1 MLSKVKLLLGFN
13 QSQDRSSVIKRHI
26 SLSLVYKGLNIFTS
40 LAVVTVSLQYLGVE
54 LYGVWS
60 TLISLLAW
68 SKLFDVGIGN
78 GLRNKLTEALALD
91 DQELAKKYVST
102 AYISL
107 NVLSVVALL
116 VLGIGGAFLN
126 WSEILNVHSLTPK
139 TLYLTFLVTLIFTV
153 LNFAT
158 GLISSVCAAL
168 QQSSLMVLN
177 QWLSNFFALLFLLLI
192 SLLPQRSILL
202 LGIVYGSALVL
213 PNILISWQIFRL
225 HRSLIPSIAR
235 FDWSIV
241 NDILGLGVKFFIIQI
256 AVLIYA
262 TTDKLV
268 ITHFLGP
275 QYVTEY
281 DLVYRLFALPGI
293 ITGTINT
300 SLWSGYTD
308 AFYRGDFA
316 WIKKMITKLNL
327 SVPLMFTAT
336 LLLVLF
342 GLRIVEV
349 WSSGKVQTTVV
360 FLIFMGINVMLG
372 YWNSIYSNILNGIGK
387 VRLGTVTTVITAILN
402 IYLSIAFGQWLG
414 LKGVILATVI
424 TCLLSA
430 IISPMQVYYWVYAK
444 SKKRA
449 LNLLFS

>member
-1 MLSKVKLLLGFN
+1 M
-13 QSQDRSSVIKRHI
+13 
-26 SLSLVYKGLNIFTS
+26 
-40 LAVVTVSLQYLGVE
+40 
-54 LYGVWS
+54 
-60 TLISLLAW
+60 
-68 SKLFDVGIGN
+68 
-78 GLRNKLTEALALD
+78 
-91 DQELAKKYVST
+91 
-102 AYISL
+102 
-107 NVLSVVALL
+107 
-116 VLGIGGAFLN
+116 
-126 WSEILNVHSLTPK
+126 
-139 TLYLTFLVTLIFTV
+139 
-153 LNFAT
+153 
-158 GLISSVCAAL
+158 
-168 QQSSLMVLN
+168 
-177 QWLSNFFALLFLLLI
+177 
-192 SLLPQRSILL
+192 
-202 LGIVYGSALVL
+202 
-213 PNILISWQIFRL
+213 
-225 HRSLIPSIAR
+225 
-235 FDWSIV
+235 
-241 NDILGLGVKFFIIQI
+241 GVKFFIIQI

-402 IYLSIAFGQWLG
+402 IYLSIAFGQCLG
-414 LKGVILATVI
+414 LKGVILATFI